1 MRGMRQT
8 RILSA
13 KHSTSGATRQQELLL
28 QNLNTEHTPI
38 EGLFPSAIWR
48 PASDAWQVNAAAP
61 ISLLHCS
68 LHSHAQPLAS
78 SMVSARSAVVLT
90 WSERALLRSLRT
102 SLASMLMLATSFT
115 MQATFSFEFS
125 SR

>member
-1 MRGMRQT
+1 MRQT
-8 RILSA
+8 RNSSGE
-13 KHSTSGATRQQELLL
+13 HSTSSAARQRESLL
-28 QNLNTEHTPI
+28 QKLNAEHTPV
-38 EGLFPSAIWR
+38 EGLFPCAIWR
-48 PASDAWQVNAAAP
+48 PASDAWQVNAAVP
-61 ISLLHCS
+61 VSLL
-68 LHSHAQPLAS
+68 LYPVHSHAQPLAS

-115 MQATFSFEFS
+115 MQATFSLEFS